1 MTQAK
6 PNPRIL
12 LLVDD
17 EINVLHALKRTFRPD
32 DYTILTA
39 NSGEEGFALLAQH
52 DVGVIIS
59 DQRMSQ
65 MSGIEFLHQVKKL
78 YPKALRI
85 VLSGYTELES
95 VTSAINEGAIYKFL
109 TKPWDDALLRDNV
122 RKAFQYYE
130 IAKENERLTKE
141 LQAVNEQLS
150 RFNQTLEQKV
160 IDKTREILHGVKVL
174 QISQEILEHL
184 PIGIIGIDE
193 QNMIVASNR
202 RAETLFRQPS
212 NSYLIGL
219 NANDVL
225 PAILLQALQQ
235 LRSNHLAQLKFGVV
249 SLSEGVSINVSISMM
264 GDMSQSKGTIM
275 ILCPLD
281 STLKCRF

>member
-1 MTQAK
+1 MTQAQ

-17 EINVLHALKRTFRPD
+17 EINVLRALKRTFRPD

-95 VTSAINEGAIYKFL
+95 ITSAINEGAIYKFL

-141 LQAVNEQLS
+141 LQLINDQLS
-150 RFNQTLEQKV
+150 HLNQTLEQKV
-160 IDKTREILHGVKVL
+160 IDKTHEILHGVKVL

-202 RAETLFRQPS
+202 CAETLFRQPS
-212 NSYLIGL
+212 VACLIGL

-225 PAILLQALQQ
+225 PAVLLQALQQ
-235 LRSNHLAQLKFGVV
+235 LRSDHLAQLKFGVV
-249 SLSEGVSINVSISMM
+249 SLSEDVSINVSISMM
-264 GDMSQSKGTIM
+264 GDMSQSKGAIM
-275 ILCPLD
+275 ILCPL
-281 STLKCRF
+281 TQH